1 MKSPK
6 LGWVIRPNSVAA
18 AAIWLVVQLLS
29 SSSSSQ
35 QQLALPKVAEVA
47 SVTGAGE
54 HTLRSI
60 YKDMLDVAEHLLP
73 PEFQPAVEG
82 GIEALRA
89 KNCRRKRPLQ

>member
-1 MKSPK
+1 MHAAATDD
-6 LGWVIRPNSVAA
+6 RPNSVAA

-29 SSSSSQ
+29 SSSAQ
-35 QQLALPKVAEVA
+35 QQMLLPKVSEVA

-73 PEFQPAVEG
+73 NEFQPTVEG

-89 KNCRRKRPLQ
+89 RNNSRKRKAP